1 MTDTG
6 SRPRELVL
14 YGRYGCH
21 LCEEMRVA
29 LDQQREHW
37 DFTIREVDISG
48 DAELE
53 QKFGTRVPVLTGND
67 TEICFYFLDVEA
79 FRKYFEDSP

>member
-1 MTDTG
+1 MAG
-6 SRPRELVL
+6 SGIRELVL

-29 LDQQREHW
+29 LEEQRNQW
-37 DFTIREVDISG
+37 DFTIREIDISG

-53 QKFGTRVPVLTGND
+53 QKYSTRIPVLAENSA
-67 TEICFYFLDVEA
+67 EICFYFLDTEA
-79 FRKYFEDSP
+79 LRKHFEDSP

>member
-1 MTDTG
+1 MTE
-6 SRPRELVL
+6 SSSRELVL

-21 LCEEMRVA
+21 LCEEMRTE
-29 LDQQREHW
+29 LEKLRDQW

-53 QKFGTRVPVLTGND
+53 QKYGTRVPVLTENSA
-67 TEICFYFLDVEA
+67 EICFYFLDTKA
-79 FRKYFEDSP
+79 LRKCFEDSP

>member
-1 MTDTG
+1 MTG
-6 SRPRELVL
+6 SGIRELLL

-29 LDQQREHW
+29 LEEQRSQW
-37 DFTIREVDISG
+37 DFTIKEIDITG

-53 QKFGTRVPVLTGND
+53 QKYGTRIPVLTENSA
-67 TEICFYFLDVEA
+67 EICFYFLDAEA
-79 FRKYFEDSP
+79 LRKHFEDSL